1 MYHYNLRKEQ
11 DVDVNPLPYHDDR
24 VAMTIVADS
33 ITNNNNSTT
42 NVVMQKQKTKH
53 EILPDNDLTIRAF
66 QDNTKFKSLFD
77 QLGYDPKARV
87 VAIKALIWVFS
98 WYGPEYYTTKT
109 EVNRAYLKS
118 TNTIIFSDEDIE
130 VINPYQR

>member
-1 MYHYNLRKEQ
+1 
-11 DVDVNPLPYHDDR
+11 
-24 VAMTIVADS
+24 MTIVADS
-33 ITNNNNSTT
+33 IANNNNSTT
-42 NVVMQKQKTKH
+42 NVVMQKQKTEH
-53 EILPDNDLTIRAF
+53 EILPNNNLTIHAF

-77 QLGYDPKARV
+77 QLVYNPKAHV
-87 VAIKALIWVFS
+87 VAIKALIRVFA

-109 EVNRAYLKS
+109 EVNQAYLKS